1 MTDRTTALSD
11 AVSEA
16 LAVAKTTSELN
27 EASTCDWIIRPLLH
41 AAGYK
46 RYEILPQGI
55 DATKQKPDYT
65 ILPNSEHTWFLEAKA
80 WNNELSDVH
89 VKQSLVY
96 AFTNNRRWA
105 VLTNGQQW
113 RLYDNRI
120 EGELAA
126 KLICEVALADVEA
139 AVRFLEAIGPDSMT
153 GGGIEAFAQN
163 ARLAHALAAE
173 LSDPES
179 ALIKAAHR
187 IMRTQYGLQYI
198 VKDDVCRAL
207 RGVLAPPEGITTQPV
222 VPVEIP
228 APDGVSG
235 SASGEHTLPELLA
248 NVAELLI
255 GTKPV
260 EVVLPDGPGVPVKT
274 WVDAS
279 VVVVAHI
286 MRSARPPSLPF
297 VAGDVGHRYFLNRE
311 PKHPDPGTIHK
322 FESVIVNGQ
331 TVYMDKNRSAYSL
344 VAQLTALCRASGLSP
359 DLIRVRLRG

>member
-1 MTDRTTALSD
+1 M
-11 AVSEA
+11 
-16 LAVAKTTSELN
+16 N
-27 EASTCDWIIRPLLH
+27 EATTCDWIIRPLLH

-46 RYEILPQGI
+46 RNEILPQGI
-55 DATKQKPDYT
+55 DANNQKPDYT

-126 KLICEVALADVEA
+126 KLVCEVALADVEA

-163 ARLAHALAAE
+163 GRLAHALTAE

-187 IMRTQYGLQYI
+187 IMRTQYGLQY
-198 VKDDVCRAL
+198 
-207 RGVLAPPEGITTQPV
+207 
-222 VPVEIP
+222 
-228 APDGVSG
+228 
-235 SASGEHTLPELLA
+235 
-248 NVAELLI
+248 N
-255 GTKPV
+255 
-260 EVVLPDGPGVPVKT
+260 
-274 WVDAS
+274 
-279 VVVVAHI
+279 
-286 MRSARPPSLPF
+286 
-297 VAGDVGHRYFLNRE
+297 E
-311 PKHPDPGTIHK
+311 PRHPDPGAMHK
-322 FESVIVNGQ
+322 FAPVTVNGQ
-331 TVYMDKNRSAYSL
+331 TVYMDKHRSASNL

>member
-126 KLICEVALADVEA
+126 KLICEVALADVET

-163 ARLAHALAAE
+163 ARLAH
-173 LSDPES
+173 
-179 ALIKAAHR
+179 
-187 IMRTQYGLQYI
+187 
-198 VKDDVCRAL
+198 
-207 RGVLAPPEGITTQPV
+207 
-222 VPVEIP
+222 
-228 APDGVSG
+228 
-235 SASGEHTLPELLA
+235 
-248 NVAELLI
+248 NVRCA
-255 GTKPV
+255 
-260 EVVLPDGPGVPVKT
+260 T
-274 WVDAS
+274 W
-279 VVVVAHI
+279 
-286 MRSARPPSLPF
+286 AR
-297 VAGDVGHRYFLNRE
+297 
-311 PKHPDPGTIHK
+311 
-322 FESVIVNGQ
+322 
-331 TVYMDKNRSAYSL
+331 
-344 VAQLTALCRASGLSP
+344 
-359 DLIRVRLRG
+359 

>member
-187 IMRTQYGLQYI
+187 IMRTQYGLQS
-198 VKDDVCRAL
+198 VGREQVCGAL
-207 RGVLAPPEGITTQPV
+207 RGLLARPDKEPTPP
-222 VPVEIP
+222 
-228 APDGVSG
+228 PDDTDEPSPRLIAGKY
-235 SASGEHTLPELLA
+235 TLPELLA

-260 EVVLPDGPGVPVKT
+260 AVVLPDGPGVPVKT